1 MATRS
6 LGSLTLDLVAKTGG
20 FEQGMD
26 RATRSMRRFKA
37 DAQKQQDDL
46 EKLLGKID
54 PVVARLGELDKME
67 QQLAAHRKA
76 NRLPADDYA
85 EYLGKLNAMRDGL
98 AGATSANDK
107 YTMSAKAQAAAL
119 RGVPAQFTDIVV
131 SLQAGQQPLTVLLQ
145 QGGQLKD
152 MFGGIGPAAR
162 ALGGYITGMI
172 NPFTL
177 LAAAAAVLALA
188 YKQGSAE
195 QDAFRVS
202 LVSTGNLAGKSTGQM
217 ADLAKE
223 VSGVTGTT
231 GAAADALAQLVA
243 TGSLTSDQFKDMA
256 VAAVAWE
263 SATGK
268 AVSET
273 VAEFKR
279 LADEPTKASAALN
292 EQYNY
297 LTAAV
302 YDQIRALEEQGNKTA
317 AANLAEATYAG
328 ALQERAKNIKENLG
342 SLESAWNSV
351 TSGAKKAW
359 DAMLNIGRED
369 TLAQQIEKAQKQL
382 DELPARS
389 SLTGRQA
396 ARDQAAQDAQRAAL
410 QGQLDFLK
418 QQKATQD
425 SIARAQGL
433 AAGDER
439 AAIAASTSMHQK
451 YLAGLDNEGKKKN
464 AIAVLDRE
472 RAARLRV
479 TGADAVAIEREYAV
493 ALAKIEEDFKDKK
506 KTPRAKAYSDDE
518 ATRTLLA
525 LRQQQSSLEEQLSS
539 SEKLTASQQKLAQF
553 EQQIADLKTKQTLT
567 ADQQSLLASQDQI
580 KAQLQKNAAIEQEIA
595 QKQELQKLTERAAQL
610 DASIASTLASQAEQ
624 YGRQLDGAGL
634 GDQYRERLNQQKS
647 IYREF
652 QRYQEQ
658 LDKATPKDLLGSDQY
673 NEAADKIRAGQEK
686 ALKQSRD
693 YYAELDRQS
702 GDWSLGAQDAYQNY
716 LASARDVAGQTKSLF
731 TNAFSSMEDAIV
743 SFAMTGKLSFA
754 DFAKSVLADMAKI
767 AVRSASSQALSGLLS
782 VAGQVAASYFGG
794 GTAPTSTTASVGGS
808 TTTFNPQLNTAG
820 LSYNAK
826 GGVYDSPSLSAYSN
840 QVHSTPKLF
849 AFAKGAGVFGEAGP
863 EAIMPLTRAA
873 DGSLGVRALSG
884 SQNTLPTAA
893 APIMIK
899 TDVHVDAGGNATSTT
914 DESQAG
920 DAGKQLG
927 KMISDGALRVVQQQ
941 LATGGSIWR
950 LVNGR

>member
-26 RATRSMRRFKA
+26 RAARSMQRFKA
-37 DAQKQQDDL
+37 ETSKQQNDL

-54 PVVARLGELDKME
+54 PVVGRLGELDKME

-98 AGATSANDK
+98 TAATSANDK
-107 YTMSAKAQAAAL
+107 YTMSAKSQAAAL

-131 SLQAGQQPLTVLLQ
+131 SLQAGQQPLQVLLQ

-162 ALGGYITGMI
+162 ALGGYVAGMI

-177 LAAAAAVLALA
+177 LAAAAAFLALT

-223 VSGVTGTT
+223 VSSVTGTT

-317 AANLAEATYAG
+317 AANLSEAAYAT
-328 ALQERAKNIKENLG
+328 ALQERAKGIKDNLG
-342 SLESAWNSV
+342 TLESAWKAV
-351 TSGAKKAW
+351 TSGAKAAW
-359 DAMLNIGRED
+359 DAMLNVGRED
-369 TLAQQIEKAQKQL
+369 TLAQQIEKVQKQL

-389 SLTGRQA
+389 SVTGRQA
-396 ARDQAAQDAQRAAL
+396 SRDQAAQDAQRAAL

-425 SIARAQGL
+425 SIAKAQGL
-433 AAGDER
+433 AADDER

-451 YLAGLDNEGKKKN
+451 YLAGLDKEAQKKN
-464 AIAVLDRE
+464 AIAELDRE

-479 TGADAVAIEREYAV
+479 SGADAAAIQREYTV
-493 ALAKIEEDFKDKK
+493 ALAGIEEKFKDKK
-506 KTPRAKAYSDDE
+506 TPRTKAYSDDE

-539 SEKLTASQQKLAQF
+539 SDKLTASQQKLAQF
-553 EQQIADLKTKQTLT
+553 ERQIADLKTKQTLT

-580 KAQLQKNAAIEQEIA
+580 KAQLQKNAAIEQEIVH
-595 QKQELQKLTERAAQL
+595 KQELQKLTERAAQL
-610 DASIASTLASQAEQ
+610 DASIASALASQAEQ
-624 YGRQLDGAGL
+624 YGRQLDGAGM
-634 GDQYRERLNQQKS
+634 GDQYRDRLNQQKS

-658 LDKATPKDLLGSDQY
+658 LDKATPKDLLGSDEYKNASAKIQDGLTKSLQQ
-673 NEAADKIRAGQEK
+673 NEA
-686 ALKQSRD
+686 
-693 YYAELDRQS
+693 YYRELDRLNA
-702 GDWSLGAQDAYQNY
+702 DWTTGASDAWANY
-716 LASARDVAGQTKSLF
+716 LTNASNVAGQTKSAF
-731 TNAFSSMEDAIV
+731 TSLYDGLTDAAV
-743 SFAMTGKLSFA
+743 EWASGSKASFA
-754 DFAKSVLADMAKI
+754 DVAVSFSKMIAKMALQAAASNVWTSLFGSVATSTAS
-767 AVRSASSQALSGLLS
+767 AGTASASSGFDYGL
-782 VAGQVAASYFGG
+782 
-794 GTAPTSTTASVGGS
+794 GTAS
-808 TTTFNPQLNTAG
+808 QG
-820 LSYNAK
+820 LTYNAK
-826 GGVYDSPSLSAYSN
+826 GGVYASPSLSAFSN
-840 QVHSTPKLF
+840 QVHDTPKLF

-873 DGSLGVRALSG
+873 DGSLGVRALTG
-884 SQNTLPTAA
+884 AGAGQLPSAA
-893 APIMIK
+893 APVSVEINIDSNGGAQVSSD
-899 TDVHVDAGGNATSTT
+899 TAGLQQFGQEMGRIAEAKYREMETRSLSSQGNIR
-914 DESQAG
+914 QA
-920 DAGKQLG
+920 
-927 KMISDGALRVVQQQ
+927 I
-941 LATGGSIWR
+941 
-950 LVNGR
+950 NGRR

>member
-26 RATRSMRRFKA
+26 RATRSMQRFKA

-202 LVSTGNLAGKSTGQM
+202 LVSTGNLAGKTTGQM

-243 TGSLTSDQFKDMA
+243 TGSLTSDQFKNMA
-256 VAAVAWE
+256 VAAVSWE

-317 AANLAEATYAG
+317 AANLAETTYAS

-342 SLESAWNSV
+342 TIESAWKSL
-351 TSGAKKAW
+351 TSGAKAAW

-369 TLAQQIEKAQKQL
+369 TLAQQIEKVQKQL

-425 SIARAQGL
+425 SIAQAQGL
-433 AAGDER
+433 AAEDER

-451 YLAGLDNEGKKKN
+451 YLAGLDNEAKKKN
-464 AIAVLDRE
+464 AIAELDRE

-479 TGADAVAIEREYAV
+479 TGADAAAIEREYAG
-493 ALAKIEEDFKDKK
+493 ALAGIEEKFKDKK
-506 KTPRAKAYSDDE
+506 APRAKAYSDDE

-580 KAQLQKNAAIEQEIA
+580 KAQLQKNAAIEQEIVH
-595 QKQELQKLTERAAQL
+595 KQELQKLTERAAQL

-634 GDQYRERLNQQKS
+634 GDQHRERLNQQKS

-693 YYAELDRQS
+693 YYAELDHQS

-794 GTAPTSTTASVGGS
+794 GTAPTSTTASVGAS
-808 TTTFNPQLNTAG
+808 STTFNPQLNTAG

-840 QVHSTPKLF
+840 QVHSTPQLF

-884 SQNTLPTAA
+884 SQSTLPTAA

>member
-26 RATRSMRRFKA
+26 RASRSMQRFKTETT
-37 DAQKQQDDL
+37 KQQNDL

-54 PVVARLGELDKME
+54 PVVGRLGELDKME

-98 AGATSANDK
+98 AGATAANDK

-131 SLQAGQQPLTVLLQ
+131 SLQAGQQPLQVLLQ

-202 LVSTGNLAGKSTGQM
+202 LVSTGNLAGKNTGQM

-351 TSGAKKAW
+351 TSGAKNAW

-369 TLAQQIEKAQKQL
+369 TLAQQIEKVQKQL

-389 SLTGRQA
+389 SVTGRQA
-396 ARDQAAQDAQRAAL
+396 SRDRAAQDAQRAAL

-418 QQKATQD
+418 QQKTTQD

-433 AAGDER
+433 AAEDER

-451 YLAGLDNEGKKKN
+451 YLAGLDKEAQKKN
-464 AIAVLDRE
+464 AIAELDRE

-479 TGADAVAIEREYAV
+479 AGADVAAIQREYTV
-493 ALAKIEEDFKDKK
+493 ALAGIEEKFKNK
-506 KTPRAKAYSDDE
+506 KTPRTKAYSDDE

-567 ADQQSLLASQDQI
+567 ADQQSLLASHDQI

-595 QKQELQKLTERAAQL
+595 HKQELQKLTERAAQL

-624 YGRQLDGAGL
+624 YGRQLDGAGM

-673 NEAADKIRAGQEK
+673 NEAAEKIRAGQAK
-686 ALKQSRD
+686 ALKQSED
-693 YYAELDRQS
+693 YYAELDRQNA
-702 GDWSLGAQDAYQNY
+702 DWTLGAKDAYQDY
-716 LASARDVAGQTKSLF
+716 LASAKNVAGQTKSLF

-743 SFAMTGKLSFA
+743 SFALTGKLSFA

-767 AVRSASSQALSGLLS
+767 AVRSASSQALSGLLGLATT
-782 VAGQVAASYFGG
+782 VASSYFGG
-794 GTAPTSTTASVGGS
+794 GTAPASTTASVGGS

-820 LSYNAK
+820 LTYNAK
-826 GGVYDSPSLSAYSN
+826 GGVYDSPSLSAFSN

-873 DGSLGVRALSG
+873 DGSLGVRALNGGSSG
-884 SQNTLPTAA
+884 QLPTAS
-893 APIMIK
+893 APVSVEINIDSNGGAQVSSD
-899 TDVHVDAGGNATSTT
+899 TAGLQQFGQEMGRIAEAKYREMETRSLSSQGNIR
-914 DESQAG
+914 QA
-920 DAGKQLG
+920 
-927 KMISDGALRVVQQQ
+927 I
-941 LATGGSIWR
+941 
-950 LVNGR
+950 NGRR

>member
-26 RATRSMRRFKA
+26 RAARSMQRFKTETT
-37 DAQKQQDDL
+37 KQQNDL
-46 EKLLGKID
+46 EKLLGRID
-54 PVVARLGELDKME
+54 PVVGRLGELDKME

-98 AGATSANDK
+98 TGASAANDK

-162 ALGGYITGMI
+162 ALGGYIVGII
-172 NPFTL
+172 NPATL
-177 LAAAAAVLALA
+177 LAAVVGALALA

-202 LVSTGNLAGKSTGQM
+202 LVSTGNLAGKNTGQM

-256 VAAVAWE
+256 IAAVAWE

-268 AVSET
+268 AVADT

-302 YDQIRALEEQGNKTA
+302 YQQIQALEEQGNKTA

-328 ALQERAKNIKENLG
+328 ALQERAKGIKENLG
-342 SLESAWNSV
+342 TIEAAWKGI
-351 TSGAKKAW
+351 TSTAKSAW
-359 DAMLNIGRED
+359 DAMLDIGREKS
-369 TLAQQIEKAQKQL
+369 LQQEIAQLSEFIEKRQKLGGYDNTAYQAKL
-382 DELPARS
+382 DLLIKQRD
-389 SLTGRQA
+389 A
-396 ARDQAAQDAQRAAL
+396 ANAES
-410 QGQLDFLK
+410 K
-418 QQKATQD
+418 
-425 SIARAQGL
+425 AQGES
-433 AAGDER
+433 AETER
-439 AAIAASTSMHQK
+439 NAIQAVNTLHQS
-451 YLAGLDNEGKKKN
+451 YLSNLDKEGKKKLE
-464 AIAVLDRE
+464 IQKLDQ
-472 RAARLRV
+472 ARIQALK
-479 TGADAVAIEREYAV
+479 GANVDTAAIERDYA
-493 ALAKIEEDFKDKK
+493 AARAGIEDKYK
-506 KTPRAKAYSDDE
+506 EKAAPRAKAYTDDE

-539 SEKLTASQQKLAQF
+539 TTKLTGAQQKLVQF

-610 DASIASTLASQAEQ
+610 DASIASSLASQQEQ

-673 NEAADKIRAGQEK
+673 REASAKIELGLQE
-686 ALKQSRD
+686 AIRNQQD
-693 YYAELDRQS
+693 YYEKSDKL
-702 GDWSLGAQDAYQNY
+702 AQDWTVGAGDAWNNY
-716 LASARDVAGQTKSLF
+716 MDQTGNAAKQTQGLFENAFKGSEDALTSFVRTGKASVKGLADSIIGDLIRIQVREALVSTISSAKNSQVGQSLISYFTKTQAMGGAWANGMQMFANGGAF
-731 TNAFSSMEDAIV
+731 TNQV
-743 SFAMTGKLSFA
+743 
-754 DFAKSVLADMAKI
+754 
-767 AVRSASSQALSGLLS
+767 
-782 VAGQVAASYFGG
+782 VA
-794 GTAPTSTTASVGGS
+794 TPT
-808 TTTFNPQLNTAG
+808 
-820 LSYNAK
+820 
-826 GGVYDSPSLSAYSN
+826 
-840 QVHSTPKLF
+840 
-849 AFAKGAGVFGEAGP
+849 AFAHSGGLGLMGEAGP

-873 DGSLGVRALSG
+873 DGSLGVRALAGGQSAG
-884 SQNTLPTAA
+884 AAIPTAA
-893 APIMIK
+893 GGASISVPIQVMGTADEATMQRIRQAAEEGAR
-899 TDVHVDAGGNATSTT
+899 AGY
-914 DESQAG
+914 
-920 DAGKQLG
+920 
-927 KMISDGALRVVQQQ
+927 Q
-941 LATGGSIWR
+941 LAVQDVKR
-950 LVNGR
+950 NGPLMQMIRKQK

>member
-26 RATRSMRRFKA
+26 RASRSMQRFKTETT
-37 DAQKQQDDL
+37 KQQNDL

-54 PVVARLGELDKME
+54 PVVGRLGELDKME

-98 AGATSANDK
+98 TKATAANEK

-131 SLQAGQQPLTVLLQ
+131 SLQGGQAPLTVLLQ

-152 MFGGIGPAAR
+152 MFGGIGPAAK
-162 ALGGYITGMI
+162 ALGGYVAGMI
-172 NPFTL
+172 NPFT
-177 LAAAAAVLALA
+177 AAAAAAGVLALA
-188 YKQGSAE
+188 YHQGSEE
-195 QDAFRVS
+195 QDAFRQAIIT
-202 LVSTGNLAGKSTGQM
+202 TGNAAGLTTSQM
-217 ADLAKE
+217 AGMAKT
-223 VSGVTGTT
+223 VAATVGTT
-231 GAAADALAQLVA
+231 GQAADALAKLAA
-243 TGSLTSDQFKDMA
+243 TGKIPGDQFEQIA
-256 VAAVAWE
+256 RAAVAMNK
-263 SATGK
+263 ATGK
-268 AVSET
+268 AIEDT
-273 VAEFKR
+273 VAEFAAI
-279 LADEPTKASAALN
+279 ADDPTKAIAKLN
-292 EQYNY
+292 ESYNF
-297 LTAAV
+297 LTAAT
-302 YDQIRALEEQGNKTA
+302 YQQIK
-317 AANLAEATYAG
+317 
-328 ALQERAKNIKENLG
+328 ALQEEGDMTGAQALAWDALAQATETRANDIRENLG
-342 SLESAWNSV
+342 SLETAWKAV
-351 TSGAKKAW
+351 AGAAKDAW
-359 DAMLNIGRED
+359 DAALDIGREESLVQK
-369 TLAQQIEKAQKQL
+369 LARLQDRLSTVANAKAAPLMLGDNPNMMDLADDGQGAAGEWSKLLQDEVDVTKAARENMFKAQNFKSAQGDFDWLKGQMDSTKSKGDKLADVL
-382 DELPARS
+382 DKINKRVAN
-389 SLTGRQA
+389 
-396 ARDQAAQDAQRAAL
+396 
-410 QGQLDFLK
+410 
-418 QQKATQD
+418 
-425 SIARAQGL
+425 ARAQGFIIS
-433 AAGDER
+433 D
-439 AAIAASTSMHQK
+439 
-451 YLAGLDNEGKKKN
+451 
-464 AIAVLDRE
+464 
-472 RAARLRV
+472 
-479 TGADAVAIEREYAV
+479 ADLEKLKDQEREKYKEKAP
-493 ALAKIEEDFKDKK
+493 KK
-506 KTPRAKAYSDDE
+506 VKAYRDDE
-518 ATRTLLA
+518 ATRLLMTA
-525 LRQQQSSLEEQLSS
+525 KQQQAALEAQLNIT
-539 SEKLTASQQKLAQF
+539 KKMGPAQRQLAEF
-553 EQQIADLKTKQTLT
+553 EQQIADLKEKKTLT
-567 ADQQSLLASQDQI
+567 ADQKSLLANQDQI
-580 KAQLQKNAAIEQEIA
+580 KAQLQKNAAIEIEVER
-595 QKQELQKLTERAAQL
+595 KKELQKLIERAAQL
-610 DASIASTLASQAEQ
+610 DTSIASSLASQAEQ

>member
-26 RATRSMRRFKA
+26 RATRSMQRFKA

-131 SLQAGQQPLTVLLQ
+131 SLQAGQQPLQVLLQ

-162 ALGGYITGMI
+162 ALGGYVAGMV

-202 LVSTGNLAGKSTGQM
+202 LVSTGNLAGKNTGQM

-231 GAAADALAQLVA
+231 GAAAEALAQLVA
-243 TGSLTSDQFKDMA
+243 TGALTSDQFKDMA

-317 AANLAEATYAG
+317 AANLAETTYAS

-369 TLAQQIEKAQKQL
+369 TLAQQIEKVQKQL

-389 SLTGRQA
+389 ALTGRQA
-396 ARDQAAQDAQRAAL
+396 TRDQAAQDAQRAAL

-418 QQKATQD
+418 QQKSTQD

-433 AAGDER
+433 AAEDER

-451 YLAGLDNEGKKKN
+451 YLAGLDKEGKKKN
-464 AIAVLDRE
+464 AIAELDRE

-493 ALAKIEEDFKDKK
+493 ALAKIEDDFKDKK

-553 EQQIADLKTKQTLT
+553 EQQIADLRTKQTLT
-567 ADQQSLLASQDQI
+567 ADQKSLLASQDQI
-580 KAQLQKNAAIEQEIA
+580 KAQLQKNAAIEQEIVR
-595 QKQELQKLTERAAQL
+595 KQELQKLTERAAQL
-610 DASIASTLASQAEQ
+610 DASIASALASQQEQ
-624 YGRQLDGAGL
+624 YGRQLDGAGM

-673 NEAADKIRAGQEK
+673 NEAAAKIRAGQEK

-693 YYAELDRQS
+693 YYAELDRQN
-702 GDWSLGAQDAYQNY
+702 GDWTNGASDAWANY
-716 LASARDVAGQTKSLF
+716 LINARNVAGQAKSAF
-731 TNAFSSMEDAIV
+731 TSLYDGMTDAAV
-743 SFAMTGKLSFA
+743 EWASGSKASFA
-754 DFAKSVLADMAKI
+754 DVAVSFSKMIAKMALQAAASNVWTSLFGSVATSTAS
-767 AVRSASSQALSGLLS
+767 AGAASASSGFDYGLGS
-782 VAGQVAASYFGG
+782 AS
-794 GTAPTSTTASVGGS
+794 
-808 TTTFNPQLNTAG
+808 QG
-820 LSYNAK
+820 LTYNAK

-873 DGSLGVRALSG
+873 DGSLGVRALNGGSSG
-884 SQNTLPTAA
+884 QLPTAS
-893 APIMIK
+893 APVSVEINIDSNGGAQVSSD
-899 TDVHVDAGGNATSTT
+899 TAGLQQFGQEMGRIAEAKYREMETRSLSSQGNIR
-914 DESQAG
+914 QA
-920 DAGKQLG
+920 
-927 KMISDGALRVVQQQ
+927 I
-941 LATGGSIWR
+941 
-950 LVNGR
+950 NGRR

>member
-26 RATRSMRRFKA
+26 RASRSMQRFKA
-37 DAQKQQDDL
+37 ETSKQQNDL

-54 PVVARLGELDKME
+54 PVVGRLGELDKME

-98 AGATSANDK
+98 TAATSANDK

-177 LAAAAAVLALA
+177 LAAVAAALALA

-202 LVSTGNLAGKSTGQM
+202 LISNGNLAGKNTGQM

-231 GAAADALAQLVA
+231 GAAADALSQLVA

-317 AANLAEATYAG
+317 AANLAEATYAS
-328 ALQERAKNIKENLG
+328 ALQERAKNIKANLG
-342 SLESAWNSV
+342 TLESAWNSL

-369 TLAQQIEKAQKQL
+369 TLAQQIDKLQKQM

-389 SLTGRQA
+389 SVTGRQA
-396 ARDQAAQDAQRAAL
+396 SRDQAAQDAQRAAL

-433 AAGDER
+433 AAEDDR

-451 YLAGLDNEGKKKN
+451 YLAGLDKEAQKKN
-464 AIAVLDRE
+464 AIAELDRE
-472 RAARLRV
+472 RAARLRGTSPDV
-479 TGADAVAIEREYAV
+479 AAIEREYA
-493 ALAKIEEDFKDKK
+493 AARAGIEEKYKEK
-506 KTPRAKAYSDDE
+506 SSPRTKAYTDDE
-518 ATRTLLA
+518 ATRLLLTLK
-525 LRQQQSSLEEQLSS
+525 QQGAALEEQLNTTGKIGPKQR
-539 SEKLTASQQKLAQF
+539 ELLEF
-553 EQQIADLKTKQTLT
+553 EQRIADLKEKKTLT
-567 ADQQSLLASQDQI
+567 ADQQSLLASQDKLRTEYQTNAALEKRI
-580 KAQLQKNAAIEQEIA
+580 QLQQEDAKIAAYRNSLSNQLQSEQDGYA
-595 QKQELQKLTERAAQL
+595 QQLAGMGLSDKEQQRIREQLRSQQQYQRQLRELTSKAELGEGNGGISQRQYQQELADLESYHRKSLDSTQDFYKQQDEFNADWTNGAKSAFASYEESASNVAA
-610 DASIASTLASQAEQ
+610 
-624 YGRQLDGAGL
+624 
-634 GDQYRERLNQQKS
+634 
-647 IYREF
+647 
-652 QRYQEQ
+652 
-658 LDKATPKDLLGSDQY
+658 
-673 NEAADKIRAGQEK
+673 
-686 ALKQSRD
+686 
-693 YYAELDRQS
+693 
-702 GDWSLGAQDAYQNY
+702 
-716 LASARDVAGQTKSLF
+716 QTKSLF
-731 TNAFSSMEDAIV
+731 QNAFNGAEDALTNFV
-743 SFAMTGKLSFA
+743 KTGKL
-754 DFAKSVLADMAKI
+754 DFKGLADSI
-767 AVRSASSQALSGLLS
+767 ITDLIRIQAREAL
-782 VAGQVAASYFGG
+782 VAAISAARNSETGQSFMSLFSKTQAMGG
-794 GTAPTSTTASVGGS
+794 AWSGGVQMFANGGAFTNQVVSAPT
-808 TTTFNPQLNTAG
+808 
-820 LSYNAK
+820 
-826 GGVYDSPSLSAYSN
+826 
-840 QVHSTPKLF
+840 
-849 AFAKGAGVFGEAGP
+849 AFAHAGGLGLMGEAGP
-863 EAIMPLTRAA
+863 EAIMPLTRTA
-873 DGSLGVRALSG
+873 DGSLGVKAL
-884 SQNTLPTAA
+884 
-893 APIMIK
+893 
-899 TDVHVDAGGNATSTT
+899 AGGGTGVAGSVPTSVGGFSQTLHINGDVSPETVQMIEQATARGAQQGYQLVLKDLSRNGPAR
-914 DESQAG
+914 QLIR
-920 DAGKQLG
+920 GKG
-927 KMISDGALRVVQQQ
+927 
-941 LATGGSIWR
+941 
-950 LVNGR
+950 

>member
-26 RATRSMRRFKA
+26 RAARSMQRFKA
-37 DAQKQQDDL
+37 ETSKQQNDL

-54 PVVARLGELDKME
+54 PVVGRLGELDKME

-98 AGATSANDK
+98 TKATSANDK

-119 RGVPAQFTDIVV
+119 RGVPAQFTDIVT
-131 SLQAGQQPLTVLLQ
+131 SLQGGQQPLTVFLQ

-152 MFGGIGPAAR
+152 MFGGAAPAAR
-162 ALGGYITGMI
+162 ALGGYVLGLI

-177 LAAAAAVLALA
+177 AAAAAAALALA
-188 YKQGSAE
+188 YYQGSKE

-202 LVSTGNLAGKSTGQM
+202 LVTTGNLAGKNTGQM

-231 GAAADALAQLVA
+231 GAAAEALAQLVA

-268 AVSET
+268 AVSDT

-342 SLESAWNSV
+342 ALESAWNSL

-369 TLAQQIEKAQKQL
+369 TLAQQIEKVQKQL

-389 SLTGRQA
+389 SVTGRQA
-396 ARDQAAQDAQRAAL
+396 SRDQAAQDAQRAAL

-433 AAGDER
+433 AADDER

-451 YLAGLDNEGKKKN
+451 YLAGLDKEAQKKN
-464 AIAVLDRE
+464 AIAELDRE

-479 TGADAVAIEREYAV
+479 AGADAAAIQREYAV
-493 ALAKIEEDFKDKK
+493 ALAGIEDKFKDKS
-506 KTPRAKAYSDDE
+506 TTRTKAYSDDE

-525 LRQQQSSLEEQLSS
+525 LRQQQSSLEEQLAS

-567 ADQQSLLASQDQI
+567 ADQQSLLANQSQI
-580 KAQLQKNAAIEQEIA
+580 KAQLQKNAAIEQEIVH
-595 QKQELQKLTERAAQL
+595 KQELQKLTERAAQL

-624 YGRQLDGAGL
+624 YGRQLDGAGM
-634 GDQYRERLNQQKS
+634 GDQYRDRLNQQKS

-673 NEAADKIRAGQEK
+673 NEATEKIRAGQEK
-686 ALKQSRD
+686 ALKQSAD
-693 YYAELDRQS
+693 YYAELDRQNS
-702 GDWSLGAQDAYQNY
+702 DWTLGAQDAYQNY

-743 SFAMTGKLSFA
+743 SFALTGKLSFS

-782 VAGQVAASYFGG
+782 IAGSVAASYFGAG
-794 GTAPTSTTASVGGS
+794 GTAPASTSATVGGS

-820 LSYNAK
+820 LTYNAK
-826 GGVYDSPSLSAYSN
+826 GGVYDSPSLSAFSN
-840 QVHSTPKLF
+840 QVHDTPKLF
-849 AFAKGAGVFGEAGP
+849 AFAKGAGIFAEAGP
-863 EAIMPLTRAA
+863 EAVMPLTRAA
-873 DGSLGVRALSG
+873 DGSLGVRALQG
-884 SQNTLPTAA
+884 QNNLPAA
-893 APIMIK
+893 APIQIH
-899 TDVHVDAGGNATSTT
+899 TEVHVDAGGNATAST
-914 DESQAG
+914 DASQAG
-920 DAGKQLG
+920 AAGQQLG

>member
-26 RATRSMRRFKA
+26 RASRSMQRFKA
-37 DAQKQQDDL
+37 ETSKQQNDL

-54 PVVARLGELDKME
+54 PVVGRLGELDKME

-98 AGATSANDK
+98 TAATSANDK

-131 SLQAGQQPLTVLLQ
+131 SLQAGQQPLQVLLQ

-202 LVSTGNLAGKSTGQM
+202 LVSTGNLAGKNTGQM

-328 ALQERAKNIKENLG
+328 ALQERAKNIRENLG
-342 SLESAWNSV
+342 SLESAWNSI

-369 TLAQQIEKAQKQL
+369 TLAQQIEKVQKQL
-382 DELPARS
+382 DELPSRS
-389 SLTGRQA
+389 SVTGRQA
-396 ARDQAAQDAQRAAL
+396 SRDQASQDAQRAAL

-433 AAGDER
+433 AAEDER

-451 YLAGLDNEGKKKN
+451 YLAGLDKEAQKKN
-464 AIAVLDRE
+464 AIAELDRE

-479 TGADAVAIEREYAV
+479 AGADAAAIQREYTV
-493 ALAKIEEDFKDKK
+493 ALAGIEEKFKDKK
-506 KTPRAKAYSDDE
+506 TPRTKAYSDDE

-580 KAQLQKNAAIEQEIA
+580 KAQLQKNAAIEQEIVH
-595 QKQELQKLTERAAQL
+595 KQELQKLTERAAQL

-794 GTAPTSTTASVGGS
+794 GTAPTSTTASVGAS
-808 TTTFNPQLNTAG
+808 STTFNPQLNTAG

-884 SQNTLPTAA
+884 SQSTLPTAA

>member
-26 RATRSMRRFKA
+26 RASRSMQRFKTETT
-37 DAQKQQDDL
+37 KQQNDL

-54 PVVARLGELDKME
+54 PVVGRLGELDKME

-98 AGATSANDK
+98 TAATSANDK

-131 SLQAGQQPLTVLLQ
+131 SLQAGQQPLQVLLQ

-202 LVSTGNLAGKSTGQM
+202 LVSTGNLAGKNTGQM

-328 ALQERAKNIKENLG
+328 ALQERAKNIKDNLG
-342 SLESAWNSV
+342 TLESAWNSL

-369 TLAQQIEKAQKQL
+369 TLAQQIEKVQKQL

-389 SLTGRQA
+389 SVTGRQA
-396 ARDQAAQDAQRAAL
+396 SRDQAAQDAQRAAL

-418 QQKATQD
+418 QQKSTQD

-433 AAGDER
+433 AAEDER

-451 YLAGLDNEGKKKN
+451 YLAGLDKEDQKKN
-464 AIAVLDRE
+464 AIAELDRE

-479 TGADAVAIEREYAV
+479 AGADAAAIQREYTV
-493 ALAKIEEDFKDKK
+493 ALAGIEEKFKDK

-539 SEKLTASQQKLAQF
+539 TTKLTGAQQKLVQF

-610 DASIASTLASQAEQ
+610 DASIASSLASQQEQ

-647 IYREF
+647 MYREF

-673 NEAADKIRAGQEK
+673 REASAKIELGLQE
-686 ALKQSRD
+686 AIRKQQD
-693 YYAELDRQS
+693 YYEKSDKL
-702 GDWSLGAQDAYQNY
+702 AQDWTVGAGDAWNNY
-716 LASARDVAGQTKSLF
+716 MDQTGNAAKQTQSLF
-731 TNAFSSMEDAIV
+731 ENAFKGSEDALTNFV
-743 SFAMTGKLSFA
+743 KTGKLSVKDLA
-754 DFAKSVLADMAKI
+754 DSIISDLIRIQVREALVSTISSAKS
-767 AVRSASSQALSGLLS
+767 SE
-782 VAGQVAASYFGG
+782 AGQSLISYFSKTQAMGG
-794 GTAPTSTTASVGGS
+794 AWANGMQMFANGGAF
-808 TTTFNPQLNTAG
+808 T
-820 LSYNAK
+820 
-826 GGVYDSPSLSAYSN
+826 N
-840 QVHSTPKLF
+840 QVVATPT
-849 AFAKGAGVFGEAGP
+849 AFAHSGGLGLMGEAGP

-873 DGSLGVRALSG
+873 DGSLGVRALAGGQSG
-884 SQNTLPTAA
+884 GASIPTAA
-893 APIMIK
+893 SGASISVPIQVMGTADEATLQRINRAAEEGAR
-899 TDVHVDAGGNATSTT
+899 AGY
-914 DESQAG
+914 
-920 DAGKQLG
+920 
-927 KMISDGALRVVQQQ
+927 Q
-941 LATGGSIWR
+941 LAVQDVKR
-950 LVNGR
+950 NGPLMQMIRKQK

>member
-26 RATRSMRRFKA
+26 RAARSMQRLKSESA
-37 DAQKQQDDL
+37 KQQNDL

-54 PVVARLGELDKME
+54 PVVGRLGELDKME

-98 AGATSANDK
+98 TGATAANDK

-119 RGVPAQFTDIVV
+119 RGVPAQFTDIVT
-131 SLQAGQQPLTVLLQ
+131 SLQGGQAPLTVFLQ

-152 MFGGIGPAAR
+152 MFGGAGPAAR
-162 ALGGYITGMI
+162 ALGGYIAGLV
-172 NPFTL
+172 NPFTV
-177 LAAAAAVLALA
+177 AAAAAGVLALA

-195 QDAFRVS
+195 QDAFR
-202 LVSTGNLAGKSTGQM
+202 LAIVSTGNIAGKNTGQM

-223 VSGVTGTT
+223 VSAVTGTT
-231 GAAADALAQLVA
+231 GSASDALAQLVA
-243 TGSLTSDQFKDMA
+243 TGALTGDQFKNMA

-268 AVSET
+268 AVSDT

-297 LTAAV
+297 LTAGV
-302 YDQIRALEEQGNKTA
+302 YQQIQALEEQGNKVA
-317 AANLAEATYAG
+317 AANLAEETYAS
-328 ALQERAKNIKENLG
+328 ALKERSQAIKDNLG
-342 SLESAWNSV
+342 ILEKAWKGV
-351 TSGAKKAW
+351 TSGAKSAW
-359 DAMLNIGRED
+359 DAMLDIGREKTREEEIKRLTD
-369 TLAQQIEKAQKQL
+369 LIAAREKAGGY
-382 DELPARS
+382 DNTEY
-389 SLTGRQA
+389 QA
-396 ARDQAAQDAQRAAL
+396 K
-410 QGQLDFLK
+410 LDFLIK
-418 QQKATQD
+418 QRDAANAQAK
-425 SIARAQGL
+425 AQGEQAL
-433 AAGDER
+433 IERNATAAL
-439 AAIAASTSMHQK
+439 TTLHQS
-451 YLAGLDNEGKKKN
+451 YLANLDKEGKKK
-464 AIAVLDRE
+464 LDIQKIDK
-472 RAARLRV
+472 AR
-479 TGADAVAIEREYAV
+479 ADALKGTGVDVATVEREYA
-493 ALAKIEEDFKDKK
+493 AARAGIEEKYKEKEK
-506 KTPRAKAYSDDE
+506 KTPRAKAYTDDE

-525 LRQQQSSLEEQLSS
+525 LRQQQNSLEEQLSS
-539 SEKLTASQQKLAQF
+539 TDKLTASQQKLAQF
-553 EQQIADLKTKQTLT
+553 EQQIADLKTKGTLT
-567 ADQQSLLASQDQI
+567 ADQKSLLANQDQI
-580 KAQLQKNAAIEQEIA
+580 KAQLQKNAAIEQELD
-595 QKQELQKLTERAAQL
+595 QKKELQKLTERAAQL
-610 DASIASTLASQAEQ
+610 DASIASSLASQQEQ
-624 YGRQLDGAGL
+624 YGRQLDGAGM
-634 GDQYRERLNQQKS
+634 GDQFRERLNQQKS
-647 IYREF
+647 IYNEY
-652 QRYQEQ
+652 QRFQEQ
-658 LDKATPKDLLGSDQY
+658 LDKATPKDLLGSDKY
-673 NEAADKIRAGQEK
+673 NEASEKIRAGQEK

-693 YYAELDRQS
+693 YYAELDRQNA
-702 GDWSLGAQDAYQNY
+702 DWTLGAQDAYQNY
-716 LASARDVAGQTKSLF
+716 LASAKNVAGQTKSLF

-743 SFAMTGKLSFA
+743 SFATTGKLSFS

-767 AVRSASSQALSGLLS
+767 AARSASSQALSGLLGLATK
-782 VAGQVAASYFGG
+782 VGASYFSG
-794 GTAPTSTTASVGGS
+794 ASAGS
-808 TTTFNPQLNTAG
+808 RISDYQNTD
-820 LSYNAK
+820 LSNFTPVANAK

-884 SQNTLPTAA
+884 SQNQLPTAA

>member
-26 RATRSMRRFKA
+26 RAARSMQRLKSESA
-37 DAQKQQDDL
+37 KQQNDL

-54 PVVARLGELDKME
+54 PVVGRLGELDKME

-98 AGATSANDK
+98 TGATAANDK

-119 RGVPAQFTDIVV
+119 RGVPAQFTDIVT
-131 SLQAGQQPLTVLLQ
+131 SLQGGQAPLTVFLQ

-152 MFGGIGPAAR
+152 MFGGAGPAAR
-162 ALGGYITGMI
+162 ALGGYIAGLV
-172 NPFTL
+172 NPFTV
-177 LAAAAAVLALA
+177 AAAAAGVLALA

-195 QDAFRVS
+195 QDAFR
-202 LVSTGNLAGKSTGQM
+202 LAIVSTGNIAGKNTGQM

-223 VSGVTGTT
+223 VSAVTGTT
-231 GAAADALAQLVA
+231 GSASDALAQLVA
-243 TGSLTSDQFKDMA
+243 TGAFTGDQFKNMA

-279 LADEPTKASAALN
+279 LAEEPTKASAALN

-297 LTAAV
+297 LTASV
-302 YDQIRALEEQGNKTA
+302 YEQIRALEEQGNKTA
-317 AANLAEATYAG
+317 AANLAETTYAS

-342 SLESAWNSV
+342 SLESAWNSL

-369 TLAQQIEKAQKQL
+369 TLAQQIEKVQKQL

-396 ARDQAAQDAQRAAL
+396 SRDQAAQDAQRAAL

-433 AAGDER
+433 AAEDER

-451 YLAGLDNEGKKKN
+451 YLAGLDREAQKKN
-464 AIAVLDRE
+464 AIAELDRE

-479 TGADAVAIEREYAV
+479 AGADAAAIQREYTV
-493 ALAKIEEDFKDKK
+493 ALAGIEEKFKDKK
-506 KTPRAKAYSDDE
+506 TPRTKAYSDDE

-580 KAQLQKNAAIEQEIA
+580 KAQLQKNAAIEQEITR
-595 QKQELQKLTERAAQL
+595 KQELQKLTERAAQL
-610 DASIASTLASQAEQ
+610 DASIASSLASQQEQ

-658 LDKATPKDLLGSDQY
+658 LDKATPKDLLGSDEY
-673 NEAADKIRAGQEK
+673 REASAKIELGLQE
-686 ALKQSRD
+686 AIRNQQD
-693 YYAELDRQS
+693 YYEKSDKL
-702 GDWSLGAQDAYQNY
+702 AQDWTVGAGDAWNNY
-716 LASARDVAGQTKSLF
+716 MDQTGNVAKQTQSLF
-731 TNAFSSMEDAIV
+731 ENAFKGSEDALTNFV
-743 SFAMTGKLSFA
+743 KTGKLSVK
-754 DFAKSVLADMAKI
+754 DLADSIISDLIRIQVREALVSTISSAKN
-767 AVRSASSQALSGLLS
+767 SQ
-782 VAGQVAASYFGG
+782 VGQSLISYFTKTQAMGG
-794 GTAPTSTTASVGGS
+794 AWANGMQMFANGGAF
-808 TTTFNPQLNTAG
+808 T
-820 LSYNAK
+820 
-826 GGVYDSPSLSAYSN
+826 N
-840 QVHSTPKLF
+840 QVVATPT
-849 AFAKGAGVFGEAGP
+849 AFAHSGGLGLMGEAGP

-873 DGSLGVRALSG
+873 DGSLGVRALAGGQSG
-884 SQNTLPTAA
+884 GAAIPTAA
-893 APIMIK
+893 GGASISVPIQVMGTADEATLQRINRAAEEGAR
-899 TDVHVDAGGNATSTT
+899 AGY
-914 DESQAG
+914 
-920 DAGKQLG
+920 
-927 KMISDGALRVVQQQ
+927 Q
-941 LATGGSIWR
+941 LAVQDVKR
-950 LVNGR
+950 NGPLMQMIRKQK

>member
-26 RATRSMRRFKA
+26 RAARSMQRFKA
-37 DAQKQQDDL
+37 ETSKQQSDL

-54 PVVARLGELDKME
+54 PVVGRLGELDKME

-98 AGATSANDK
+98 TAATSANDK

-131 SLQAGQQPLTVLLQ
+131 SLQAGQKPLTVLLQ

-162 ALGGYITGMI
+162 ALGGYVAGMI

-177 LAAAAAVLALA
+177 LAAAAGVLALA

-202 LVSTGNLAGKSTGQM
+202 LFSTGNLAGKNTGQM

-231 GAAADALAQLVA
+231 GAAADALTQLVA

-256 VAAVAWE
+256 IAAVAWK

-268 AVSET
+268 AVADT

-279 LADEPTKASAALN
+279 LADEPAKASAALN

-342 SLESAWNSV
+342 TLESAWNSL

-369 TLAQQIEKAQKQL
+369 TLAQQIEKVQKQL

-389 SLTGRQA
+389 SVSGRQA
-396 ARDQAAQDAQRAAL
+396 SRDQASQDAQRAAL
-410 QGQLDFLK
+410 QGQLDFLR
-418 QQKATQD
+418 QQKTTQD
-425 SIARAQGL
+425 SIARAQSL
-433 AAGDER
+433 AAEDER

-451 YLAGLDNEGKKKN
+451 YLAGLDREAQKKN
-464 AIAVLDRE
+464 AIAELDRE
-472 RAARLRV
+472 RAARLRGTSPDV
-479 TGADAVAIEREYAV
+479 AAIEREYA
-493 ALAKIEEDFKDKK
+493 AARAGIEEKYKEK
-506 KTPRAKAYSDDE
+506 SSPRTKAYTDDE
-518 ATRTLLA
+518 ATRLLLTLK
-525 LRQQQSSLEEQLSS
+525 QQGAALEEQLSTTGKIGPKQR
-539 SEKLTASQQKLAQF
+539 ELLEF
-553 EQQIADLKTKQTLT
+553 EQRIADLKEKKTLT
-567 ADQQSLLASQDQI
+567 ADQQSLLASQDKLRTEYQTNAALEKRI
-580 KAQLQKNAAIEQEIA
+580 QLQQEDAKIAAYRNSLSNQLQSEQDGYA
-595 QKQELQKLTERAAQL
+595 QQL
-610 DASIASTLASQAEQ
+610 AGMGLSEKEQ
-624 YGRQLDGAGL
+624 QRI
-634 GDQYRERLNQQKS
+634 RERLRAEQQ
-647 IYREF
+647 YQRQLRE
-652 QRYQEQ
+652 
-658 LDKATPKDLLGSDQY
+658 LTSK
-673 NEAADKIRAGQEK
+673 
-686 ALKQSRD
+686 
-693 YYAELDRQS
+693 AELGEGNGGISQRQYQQELA
-702 GDWSLGAQDAYQNY
+702 DLQDYHRKS
-716 LASARDVAGQTKSLF
+716 LASWEDFYKQQDEFSSDWTNGAKSAFANYEESAANVAAQTKSLF
-731 TNAFSSMEDAIV
+731 QNAFSSAEDALTNFV
-743 SFAMTGKLSFA
+743 KTGKL
-754 DFAKSVLADMAKI
+754 DFKSLADSI
-767 AVRSASSQALSGLLS
+767 ITDLIRIQVRQAL
-782 VAGQVAASYFGG
+782 VAGISSFTGSATGQSFMSLFSKTQAMGGAWGG
-794 GTAPTSTTASVGGS
+794 GVQMFANGGAF
-808 TTTFNPQLNTAG
+808 T
-820 LSYNAK
+820 
-826 GGVYDSPSLSAYSN
+826 N
-840 QVHSTPKLF
+840 QVVSTPT
-849 AFAKGAGVFGEAGP
+849 AFGMAGGRRGLMGEAGP
-863 EAIMPLTRAA
+863 EAVMPLTRTA
-873 DGSLGVRALSG
+873 DGSLGVKAL
-884 SQNTLPTAA
+884 
-893 APIMIK
+893 
-899 TDVHVDAGGNATSTT
+899 AGGGTGVAGSVPTSVGGFSQTIHINGDVSPETVQMIEQATARGA
-914 DESQAG
+914 QQG
-920 DAGKQLG
+920 YQLVLKDLSRNG
-927 KMISDGALRVVQQQ
+927 PARQMLRR
-941 LATGGSIWR
+941 G
-950 LVNGR
+950 

>member
-26 RATRSMRRFKA
+26 RAARSMQRFKA
-37 DAQKQQDDL
+37 ETSKQQNDL

-54 PVVARLGELDKME
+54 PVVGRLGELDKME

-202 LVSTGNLAGKSTGQM
+202 LVSTGNLAGKNTGQM

-342 SLESAWNSV
+342 TLESAWNSL

-369 TLAQQIEKAQKQL
+369 TLAQQIDKVQKQL

-396 ARDQAAQDAQRAAL
+396 TRDQAAQDTQRAAL

-433 AAGDER
+433 AAEDER
-439 AAIAASTSMHQK
+439 AAIAASTSMYQK
-451 YLAGLDNEGKKKN
+451 YLAGLDKEAQKKN
-464 AIAVLDRE
+464 AIAELDRE

-479 TGADAVAIEREYAV
+479 AGADAAAIQREYTV
-493 ALAKIEEDFKDKK
+493 ALAGIEEKFKDKK
-506 KTPRAKAYSDDE
+506 TPRTKAYSDDE

-580 KAQLQKNAAIEQEIA
+580 KAQLQKNAAIEQEIVH
-595 QKQELQKLTERAAQL
+595 KQELQKLTERAAQL

-658 LDKATPKDLLGSDQY
+658 LDKATPKDLLGSDRY

-794 GTAPTSTTASVGGS
+794 GTAPTSTTASVGAS
-808 TTTFNPQLNTAG
+808 STTFNPQLNTAG

-884 SQNTLPTAA
+884 SQSTLPTAA

-914 DESQAG
+914 DESQAE